1 MTPTTLVYA
10 RRVTKQTWTAA
21 VSAALFVLLAAI
33 IALVPVPF
41 VSWSAGATT
50 DLLSQDDGR
59 DRVEISG
66 VQTYPVT
73 GQLRL
78 TTVSVTRVDAQL
90 TLPEAILSY
99 WLASREVLPRGAV
112 YPAGLSADQVRER
125 ETQMMDNSQDEAVAA
140 ALRAAKLPVSEVPQV
155 AGVSKT
161 GPANDKLKPGDFV
174 LSVDRKKV
182 ATVTD
187 VQKAVQDHQVG
198 DSVVFGIRR
207 DGVDQTVTIT
217 TTAANSAPNTPVVGI
232 RLTTGYL
239 YAPSVNFHIN
249 SEIGGPSAGLMF
261 ALAVYDK
268 VTPGDLVNGRS
279 VAGTG
284 GLSGAG
290 QVEAIGGIQEKIAAA
305 ERAGSSIF
313 FVPAPNC
320 PDVAGL
326 SSTMRLVKVA
336 ALSDAIQALEALG
349 DPARAPSVPG
359 CQ

>member
-1 MTPTTLVYA
+1 M
-10 RRVTKQTWTAA
+10 TKQTWTAT

-33 IALVPVPF
+33 IALVPVPY
-41 VSWSAGATT
+41 VSWSAGLTT

-78 TTVSVTRVDAQL
+78 TTVSVTRVDAPL

-99 WLASREVLPRGAV
+99 WLSSREVLPRGAV
-112 YPAGLSADQVRER
+112 YPAGLSADQVRQR
-125 ETQMMDNSQDEAVAA
+125 ETLMMDNSQDQAIAA
-140 ALRAAKLPVSEVPQV
+140 ALRAAKLPVTEVPQI
-155 AGVSKT
+155 ASVSPT
-161 GPANDKLKPGDFV
+161 GPASDKLKPGDFV

-182 ATVTD
+182 STVTD
-187 VQKAVQDHQVG
+187 VQKAVQAHQVG

-207 DGVDQTVTIT
+207 DGVEQNVTVATI
-217 TTAANSAPNTPVVGI
+217 AANSAPNTPVVGI
-232 RLTTGYL
+232 RMTTGYV
-239 YAPSVNFHIN
+239 YGPSVTFHI
-249 SEIGGPSAGLMF
+249 SPEIGGPSAGLMF

-284 GLSGAG
+284 ELTGAG
-290 QVEAIGGIQEKIAAA
+290 QVGAIGGIQEKVAGA
-305 ERAGSSIF
+305 ERAGASIF
-313 FVPAPNC
+313 LVPAQNC
-320 PDVAGL
+320 PDLAGVAT
-326 SSTMRLVKVA
+326 SMRLVRVASLNDAVA
-336 ALSDAIQALEALG
+336 ALDALG
-349 DPARAPSVPG
+349 DPSREASVPG